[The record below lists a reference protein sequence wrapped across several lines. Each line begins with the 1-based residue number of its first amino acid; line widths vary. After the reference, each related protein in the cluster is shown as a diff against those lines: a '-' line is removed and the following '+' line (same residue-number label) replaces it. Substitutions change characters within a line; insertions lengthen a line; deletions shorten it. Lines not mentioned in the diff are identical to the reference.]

1 MREDDWFTTG
11 AAGVNNR
18 PAMRK
23 LRFPHPLQPRN
34 GFSLIELLIAIAIV
48 GLLMMV
54 ALPAYQDSARKSK
67 RSDAFAAVSAV
78 QLAQERWRANNASY
92 STSLDD
98 LKVTAPNLYA
108 LTITTPTITTAPVMN
123 PSTGYVVTVEGTGGQ
138 AADRQCQKMGVKM
151 AAGNLTYAG
160 CSNCAIADLVY
171 TTTHACWA
179 R

>member
-1 MREDDWFTTG
+1 
-11 AAGVNNR
+11 
-18 PAMRK
+18 MRK
-23 LRFPHPLQPRN
+23 LRFPHRLQPRN

-78 QLAQERWRANNASY
+78 QLAQERWRANN
-92 STSLDD
+92 STYTTNLAGD
-98 LKVTAPNLYA
+98 LKVNAPNLYT